1 LDETWVQTVG
11 AGLDF
16 HDKLRPFAVRLLG
29 ALLFS
34 FCVVFL
40 PSAANAQF
48 LVNKSFTPANVV
60 SGETSILTIQV
71 LNNTTTIA
79 TALSVT
85 DTMPTSPTGLV
96 IAPGGLLSNTCGGT
110 VAAVPGSNTIT
121 LTGGTVAASAAGSPG
136 TCQFTV
142 QVVAN
147 PATPPATYVN
157 TIPPANVSSS
167 IGGTAASASATLA
180 VAAIKPITGTK
191 SFSTTLLQGNG
202 PVSRMSITLNQANT
216 IALTGV
222 AFTDSFP
229 AQMQIAPTPNLA
241 NSCGGTVSALAAATS
256 VSLSAGNIP
265 AAGSCTISVDVVAR
279 NANTVP
285 FNGAV
290 TNTIAAGGVTSTL
303 GATNAAAISGSI
315 TVQTGAVVTK
325 AFSPASVVA
334 GTNSTLTLTLS
345 NYNASAIGAIA
356 FSDAMPTGVTLVG
369 ATTNSCGGVSTS
381 TATSAGMSGGGLA
394 AAPATVGGFTS
405 CTITVAVTS
414 ATAGTYV
421 NAVPAG
427 NLSGVAFNAATATLT
442 VTPFTPVSVAK
453 SFNVAT
459 TARGATTTLTITLT
473 NPSTTVAAAITSFAD
488 NLNTM
493 GTGYTIGTGATTSC
507 GGALTATSGATL
519 ISLSGGSIPIAGTCT
534 ITVPVVVGA
543 SAAIATATNTIPVGA
558 LQTAL
563 GNSTAAA
570 TDTLVINGA
579 GVAKAFSPNRVA
591 QGQTSTLTITL
602 TNADTTSVAAIT
614 AFSDNLTSMGA
625 GFTIVSGSTTCGGTL
640 TATPGTTLISLSGG
654 TIPVAPSTAVSGSC
668 TITVMVDVG
677 PTAPIGNRTNTISAG
692 ALQTSVGNNSAA
704 ATTNLRVTNVTAA
717 KAFSPTTTARGGTS
731 LLTIT
736 LNNPDTGGS
745 ATITS
750 FTDNLT
756 SMGTGFTVAASPA
769 PTTTCTGGTVTATV
783 GGTVIALAGGTIP
796 IAPSSTTPGSC
807 TITVPVL
814 VSTSVTAPTGVN
826 IVAAGALVTSQG
838 TNNATAQA
846 TLNVRSVS
854 VSKAFSPT
862 STPRGANST
871 LTITLSNPNAATAIA
886 ITSFADNLNTMGAGF
901 TIAPSPAIAST
912 TCVGSTLT
920 AVAGTTSISL
930 AGGVIPIAPTATT
943 FGTCTITIPVTV
955 SVGAPLSAATNTI
968 PIGALVSAGGGNLA
982 AATAT
987 LTPTDALTV
996 AKAFSVS
1003 PVPIGGVTRLTITL
1017 TKVANAPL
1025 FTSLAVADTLPGGFL
1040 ISATPAATTTCAG
1053 GTVAAVAGATSV
1065 SLSGGSLGTTIGA
1078 VASCTVSVNVTA
1090 PATLGPY
1097 TNTIPIGGATATTS
1111 AGTVSNAAAA
1121 SATIQVIDG
1130 LRLNKSF
1137 TPTNIPPNGTT
1148 RLKIFITNTAA
1159 GSIALTGV
1167 AMTDTLPF
1175 GLVVKSPPNATL
1187 TSTIGTCT
1195 GTISAVAG
1203 AGSVGL
1209 SGGTISAGASCE
1221 LAVDVTTSAIGS
1233 MTNTLLPN
1241 TLTST
1246 QGQSNV
1252 NTASATLVSAGSADV
1267 GISKTDGVATM
1278 IAGNATTYTII
1289 VRNNDTLYSVA
1300 GIPVVDTPPAGMTF
1314 PTWTCTP
1321 SAGSTCSSASG
1332 TGPIAQTVSLPPLG
1346 TATFTVSGLLASS
1359 SALASI
1365 TNAATISPSS
1375 AGVIDTDPTNNSASD
1390 TNAVTR
1396 SADLRI
1402 IKTAS
1407 NSVAPIGGALAFT
1420 ITATNLGPSDAASVS
1435 VSDVLPAGYAFV
1447 GAVPSVGTF
1456 TAPNWAVGTLASG
1469 TSATLVINTTVNASG
1484 GLTNTATGTTTT
1496 SDPVPGN
1503 NSSSVTLA
1511 TINLT
1516 VTKTSLLISDPVNGT
1531 ANPKMIPGAIVEYS
1545 ITVSNAGTSPIDANT
1560 IVIRDP
1566 FPTMISPYV
1575 STGAGP
1581 PVILVDGIPSSG
1593 LTLTYGTG
1601 VTWSNQAGGDVPFT
1615 YAPAPDGSGFDSS
1628 ATGVRITPTG
1638 AMAATGTFTIKFKAR
1653 IN

>member
-1 LDETWVQTVG
+1 M
-11 AGLDF
+11 A
-16 HDKLRPFAVRLLG
+16 
-29 ALLFS
+29 
-34 FCVVFL
+34 FL
-40 PSAANAQF
+40 SSPANAQF

-79 TALSVT
+79 NALSVT
-85 DTMPTSPTGLV
+85 DSMPTSPTGLV

-110 VAAVPGSNTIT
+110 IVAVPGTNTIT
-121 LTGGTVAASAAGSPG
+121 LTGGTVAASASGSPG

-147 PATPPATYVN
+147 PATPPATYIN

-216 IALTGV
+216 FTLTGV

-256 VSLSAGNIP
+256 VVLSAGSIS

-279 NANTVP
+279 NPNTVP

-315 TVQTGAVVTK
+315 TVQTGATVAK

-345 NYNASAIGAIA
+345 NYNASAISTIA
-356 FSDAMPTGVTLVG
+356 FSDAMPAGITLVG
-369 ATTNSCGGVSTS
+369 ATTNSCGGVSAS
-381 TATSAGMSGGGLA
+381 TATSAAITGGSLA
-394 AAPATVGGFTS
+394 AAPATIGGFSS
-405 CTITVAVTS
+405 CTITVSVTS

-427 NLSGVAFNAATATLT
+427 NLNGVSYNAATATLT
-442 VTPFTPVSVAK
+442 VTPFTPVSAAK
-453 SFNVAT
+453 SFSVAN

-473 NPSTTVAAAITSFAD
+473 NPNATTAAAITSFTD

-493 GTGYTIGTGATTSC
+493 GAGYTIGGVATTSC
-507 GGALTATSGATL
+507 GGTLTATSGTTL
-519 ISLSGGSIPIAGTCT
+519 ISLSGGSIPIAGSCT
-534 ITVPVVVGA
+534 ITVPVLVGA
-543 SAAIATATNTIPVGA
+543 TAAIATATNTIAIGA
-558 LQTAL
+558 LQTSL

-570 TDTLVINGA
+570 TATLVINGS
-579 GVAKAFSPNRVA
+579 GVTKVFSPTRAA

-602 TNADTTSVAAIT
+602 TNADTTTAATVT
-614 AFSDNLTSMGA
+614 AFSDNLTSMGT
-625 GFTIVSGSTTCGGTL
+625 GFTIASATTSCGGTL

-654 TIPVAPSTAVSGSC
+654 SIPIAPSSTISGSC
-668 TITVMVDVG
+668 TIIVTVDVG
-677 PTAPIGNRTNTISAG
+677 PTAAIGNRTNTISAN
-692 ALQTSVGNNSAA
+692 ALQTSVGNNTAN
-704 ATTNLRVTNVTAA
+704 ATAQLRVTNVTAA

-756 SMGTGFTVAASPA
+756 SMGTGFTVAATPA
-769 PTTTCTGGTVTATV
+769 ATTTCVGGTVTATV
-783 GGTVIALAGGTIP
+783 GGTVISLAGGTIP
-796 IAPSSTTPGSC
+796 IAPSATTPGSC
-807 TITVPVL
+807 TITVPVQ
-814 VSTSVTAPTGVN
+814 VATSVTAPTGVN
-826 IVAAGALVTSQG
+826 TVASGALVTSQG

-846 TLNVRSVS
+846 TLNIRSVT
-854 VSKAFSPT
+854 VAKAFSPT

-871 LTITLSNPNAATAIA
+871 LTITLSNPNAATAVA

-901 TIAPSPAIAST
+901 AIAASPAVAST
-912 TCVGSTLT
+912 TCVGSALT
-920 AVAGTTSISL
+920 AVAGTTAISL
-930 AGGVIPIAPTATT
+930 TGGVIPIAPSSTT
-943 FGTCTITIPVTV
+943 YGTCTITVPVTV
-955 SVGAPLSAATNTI
+955 AATAPLAAATNTI
-968 PIGALVSAGGGNLA
+968 AIGALVTAGGNNLA

-987 LTPTDALTV
+987 LTPTNALTV
-996 AKAFSVS
+996 SKAFSVS
-1003 PVPIGGVTRLTITL
+1003 PVPIGGTTRLTITL
-1017 TKVANAPL
+1017 TKIANAPL
-1025 FTSLAVADTLPGGFL
+1025 FTNLSATDPLPGGFAV
-1040 ISATPAATTTCAG
+1040 SATPAAATTCTG
-1053 GTVAAVAGATSV
+1053 GIVAAAAGATTV
-1065 SLSGGSLGTTIGA
+1065 SLSGGALGTTISA
-1078 VASCTVSVNVTA
+1078 AASCTISVNLTA
-1090 PATLGPY
+1090 PATIGSY
-1097 TNTIPIGGATATTS
+1097 TNTIAVGSATATTL
-1111 AGTVSNAAAA
+1111 AGTVSNGAAA
-1121 SATIQVIDG
+1121 STVIQVIDG

-1148 RLKIFITNTAA
+1148 RLKIFITNTAV

-1167 AMTDTLPF
+1167 ALTDTLPF

-1187 TSTIGTCT
+1187 ISTIGTCT
-1195 GTISAVAG
+1195 GTISAAAG
-1203 AGSVGL
+1203 AGSVGI

-1241 TLTST
+1241 ALTST

-1267 GISKTDGVATM
+1267 GVTKSDGVATM
-1278 IAGNATTYTII
+1278 IAGNATSYTII
-1289 VRNNDTLYSVA
+1289 VKNNDTLYSVA
-1300 GIPVVDTPPAGMTF
+1300 GIPVTDNPPADMTF

-1321 SAGSTCSSASG
+1321 GAGSSCSSTTGS
-1332 TGPIAQTVSLPPLG
+1332 GPISQTVSLLPLAI
-1346 TATFTVSGLLASS
+1346 ATFTVSGQLASS
-1359 SALASI
+1359 SAVSSI
-1365 TNAATISPSS
+1365 TNTATISPSS
-1375 AGVIDTDPTNNSASD
+1375 AGVIDTDPTNNAASD
-1390 TNAVTR
+1390 TNSVTR

-1402 IKTAS
+1402 VKTAS
-1407 NSVAPIGGALAFT
+1407 NSAAPIGGALAFT
-1420 ITATNLGPSDAASVS
+1420 ITATNLGPSDAASVN
-1435 VSDVLPAGYAFV
+1435 VSDTLPSGYTFV

-1456 TAPNWAVGTLASG
+1456 TAPIWTVGTLSSG
-1469 TSATLVINTTVNASG
+1469 TSATLVINTTVNPSG
-1484 GLTNTATGTTTT
+1484 GLTNTANGSTTT
-1496 SDPVPGN
+1496 SDPVTGN

-1516 VTKTSLLISDPVNGT
+1516 VTKTSQVLSDPVSGT
-1531 ANPKMIPGAIVEYS
+1531 NNPKAIPGAIVEYS
-1545 ITVSNAGTSPIDANT
+1545 ITVSNAGTASIDADAV
-1560 IVIRDP
+1560 VIRDP
-1566 FPTMISPYV
+1566 FPTTISPYV
-1575 STGAGP
+1575 ATGGGP
-1581 PVILVDGIPSSG
+1581 PVTLVDGIPSSG
-1593 LTLTYGTG
+1593 LTLSYGTG
-1601 VTWSNQAGGDVPFT
+1601 VSWSNQIGGDVPFT
-1615 YAPAPDGSGFDSS
+1615 YIPVPDGTGFDSS
-1628 ATGVRITPTG
+1628 ATGIRINPTG
-1638 AMAATGTFTIKFKAR
+1638 TLAAAGSFTIKFKAR